1 MDFIRSRNGIERLRK
16 KATDRG
22 LIEDL
27 DLILQ
32 TIQYLID
39 SFNNIKISRM
49 LDVPLWTCGW
59 LAYFV
64 YYN

>member
-27 DLILQ
+27 DL
-32 TIQYLID
+32 
-39 SFNNIKISRM
+39 SFIFRLYYM
-49 LDVPLWTCGW
+49 L
-59 LAYFV
+59 FSI
-64 YYN
+64 

>member
-1 MDFIRSRNGIERLRK
+1 MVSTIDRLRK

-22 LIEDL
+22 LEDL
-27 DLILQ
+27 DYYIL
-32 TIQYLID
+32 LD
-39 SFNNIKISRM
+39 SFYNIKISRM

-64 YYN
+64 YYIY